1 MHEIKNACGDKIRY
15 AIDCIST
22 EDSQQLTQNV
32 IAPSGG
38 RVVILLPK
46 EEIDT
51 SPNVERIYGLIV
63 LLTYSGNL

>member
-1 MHEIKNACGDKIRY
+1 MRSRTACGDKIRY

-22 EDSQQLTQNV
+22 EDSQQLTQDV

-51 SPNVERIYGLIV
+51 RPNVERIYGLIV